1 MIAWR
6 PPPPLSLRTMRS
18 LSEKLTA
25 FRLLKRTGVKVG
37 MLTAADYPTGRLLDE
52 AGVDFV
58 LVGDSLGMVV
68 LGMVVPGR
76 VVPGTL
82 VGATV
87 VTSAVVV
94 TRVVGTPV
102 VGTLVVDTPGALVVT
117 ADSEVL
123 HDGATRVSAV
133 TATGANQ
140 GRMAETSRVMVVA
153 AGADGQGRRSSPV
166 TVAVAVGSH
175 EYSKCLY
182 RGKDL
187 H

>member
-1 MIAWR
+1 MSTPTIDVI
-6 PPPPLSLRTMRS
+6 RS
-18 LSEKLTA
+18 GNESRRA
-25 FRLLKRTGVKVG
+25 VV
-37 MLTAADYPTGRLLDE
+37 APVNSHA
-52 AGVDFV
+52 
-58 LVGDSLGMVV
+58 MVV
-68 LGMVVPGR
+68 VVPGTLVTGTLVPGR

-94 TRVVGTPV
+94 TRVVGTLV

-133 TATGANQ
+133 TATSADQ
-140 GRMAETSRVMVVA
+140 GRMVETSRVMVVA

-166 TVAVAVGSH
+166 TVAVAVGSC
-175 EYSKCLY
+175 EYSKYLY

>member
-1 MIAWR
+1 MSTPTIDVI
-6 PPPPLSLRTMRS
+6 RS
-18 LSEKLTA
+18 GNESRRA
-25 FRLLKRTGVKVG
+25 VVAPVNSHA
-37 MLTAADYPTGRLLDE
+37 MVVVVP
-52 AGVDFV
+52 
-58 LVGDSLGMVV
+58 GMVV
-68 LGMVVPGR
+68 TGTLVTGTLVTGTLVPGR

-82 VGATV
+82 VGAIV

-94 TRVVGTPV
+94 TRV

-123 HDGATRVSAV
+123 HDGAMRVSAV
-133 TATGANQ
+133 TATSAVQ

-153 AGADGQGRRSSPV
+153 AGADAQGRRSSPV
-166 TVAVAVGSH
+166 TVTVAVAIGSC

>member
-1 MIAWR
+1 MSTPTIEVI
-6 PPPPLSLRTMRS
+6 RS
-18 LSEKLTA
+18 GNESRRA
-25 FRLLKRTGVKVG
+25 VVAPVNSHAMVVVVPGMVVTGTVV
-37 MLTAADYPTGRLLDE
+37 
-52 AGVDFV
+52 
-58 LVGDSLGMVV
+58 LGMVV

-82 VGATV
+82 VDATV

-102 VGTLVVDTPGALVVT
+102 VETPGALVVT

>member
-1 MIAWR
+1 
-6 PPPPLSLRTMRS
+6 
-18 LSEKLTA
+18 
-25 FRLLKRTGVKVG
+25 
-37 MLTAADYPTGRLLDE
+37 
-52 AGVDFV
+52 
-58 LVGDSLGMVV
+58 V
-68 LGMVVPGR
+68 LGTVVSGAA
-76 VVPGTL
+76 VV
-82 VGATV
+82 ATV
-87 VTSAVVV
+87 VPSAVVA
-94 TRVVGTPV
+94 TKVVDTP
-102 VGTLVVDTPGALVVT
+102 VVDTPGVLVVT

-133 TATGANQ
+133 TATSADQ

-166 TVAVAVGSH
+166 AVAVAVGVGSC